1 MKTIHSFKL
10 SIFALSILTLT
21 LNSCNKDKEESADT
35 DSTIAENYSSSEK
48 VGDDLDA
55 ISDEAES
62 GNSLTNFRTF
72 QNNGILGDSVVITKS
87 TFNDTTYIVVD
98 FGTGTTCKDDKVRK
112 GKIKI
117 TRIGTPLVSGYTRT
131 ATTSDYYVDD
141 NKVDATRVIV
151 FKGSNSS
158 NNPYWT
164 IDATTNITL
173 ANSAGTIE
181 GSTSRTRE
189 WTAGSSTLLDRT
201 DDQFTISGI
210 ASGTKASGTS
220 FTAEITTSLVR
231 SVACQQFVK
240 GVLTITPSGKKARVI
255 DYGSGDCDGTATLT
269 IGTYSKTISTKK

>member
-87 TFNDTTYIVVD
+87 TSNDTTYIVVD

-131 ATTSDYYVDD
+131 ATTSDY
-141 NKVDATRVIV
+141 R
-151 FKGSNSS
+151 
-158 NNPYWT
+158 
-164 IDATTNITL
+164 
-173 ANSAGTIE
+173 
-181 GSTSRTRE
+181 
-189 WTAGSSTLLDRT
+189 
-201 DDQFTISGI
+201 
-210 ASGTKASGTS
+210 
-220 FTAEITTSLVR
+220 
-231 SVACQQFVK
+231 
-240 GVLTITPSGKKARVI
+240 
-255 DYGSGDCDGTATLT
+255 
-269 IGTYSKTISTKK
+269 